1 MELARRLTR
10 ELKLANMAPVVGA
23 MRALAA
29 GLHRRRVT
37 ARPAEI
43 VGVERGRDVRRLLPA
58 ELGRLAHP
66 VLRHEAVRR
75 LASGQMLQWRKAA
88 RERQGRGP
96 FNVLCDASGSARG
109 QQELRIK
116 GIALG
121 LLEIARR
128 QRWNFAGVVFSSK
141 DEIATFEFPVGRTD
155 PEALLGFASTFFGG
169 GTDWE
174 SPLLQAL
181 RLQALSPYRQGG
193 VVLITDGVGSC
204 SAPVS
209 PMAARWR
216 RRRRG
221 PAGRRGW

>member
-1 MELARRLTR
+1 
-10 ELKLANMAPVVGA
+10 
-23 MRALAA
+23 
-29 GLHRRRVT
+29 
-37 ARPAEI
+37 
-43 VGVERGRDVRRLLPA
+43 
-58 ELGRLAHP
+58 
-66 VLRHEAVRR
+66 
-75 LASGQMLQWRKAA
+75 MLQWRKAA

-96 FNVLCDASGSARG
+96 LNVLCEASASARG

-121 LLEIARR
+121 LLEIARG

-141 DEIATFEFPVGRTD
+141 DEIATFEFSVRRTD
-155 PEALLGFASTFFGG
+155 PEALLGFASTFFDG
-169 GTDWE
+169 GTDWG

-204 SAPVS
+204 SAPVG